1 MPLLSRRFGRKSRRT
16 RSSPPERDWASLHTP
31 RPTASTPFDHTPP
44 RTPSSPSISEQLQST
59 STRTSTSSQ
68 VDEQLWRLL
77 NNDHVTNLTSPEEA
91 FNPDMPS
98 PNDMMVDTEEHIVE
112 PTANDAEK
120 DSLTIINPDN
130 LETETE
136 QLQDLPRADDCTC
149 KLEGAGKPSE
159 RRADATQTML

>member
-1 MPLLSRRFGRKSRRT
+1 MPLLSGRFGRKSRRT
-16 RSSPPERDWASLHTP
+16 RSSPPERDWAALHSP
-31 RPTASTPFDHTPP
+31 RATAPTPFEHTPP
-44 RTPSSPSISEQLQST
+44 RSPSPSLSEQLPHGSP
-59 STRTSTSSQ
+59 RTSTSSCSHLDQ
-68 VDEQLWRLL
+68 QLWGLL
-77 NNDHVTNLTSPEEA
+77 NSDRVTDLLSPEEA

-136 QLQDLPRADDCTC
+136 TEQLQDLPRADDCTLHIYC
-149 KLEGAGKPSE
+149 GQSQTEAH
-159 RRADATQTML
+159 ADAT

>member
-1 MPLLSRRFGRKSRRT
+1 M
-16 RSSPPERDWASLHTP
+16 
-31 RPTASTPFDHTPP
+31 
-44 RTPSSPSISEQLQST
+44 
-59 STRTSTSSQ
+59 
-68 VDEQLWRLL
+68 
-77 NNDHVTNLTSPEEA
+77 TSPEEA

-136 QLQDLPRADDCTC
+136 QLQDLPRADDRTC
-149 KLEGAGKPSE
+149 ISEGTGMLEGY
-159 RRADATQTML
+159 ADATTDDAIKELVLPPLVEEPKILSDTVFTWKVENWRQQNKKEHGPIFQAGGSPWYGPDHSEKLEACANS